1 MVPSVVP
8 DLVWFF
14 ASPPSF
20 RFACWPLFSLGVI
33 PLGWALYSL
42 AQSKSIGRA
51 IAPVLTLGLTTALVL
66 LVGYCALARL
76 DTTWTK
82 DRAFIL
88 GPVQINYQVT
98 PIPVPETKQQ
108 EFPGGLVIFTPV
120 PSDQCWDVYPLCVG
134 QNPGEIRQR
143 GQSLQEGFTSN

>member
-1 MVPSVVP
+1 M
-8 DLVWFF
+8 
-14 ASPPSF
+14 
-20 RFACWPLFSLGVI
+20 
-33 PLGWALYSL
+33 
-42 AQSKSIGRA
+42 SI
-51 IAPVLTLGLTTALVL
+51 GLTTALLL
-66 LVGYCALARL
+66 LVGYCAIARL

-82 DRAFIL
+82 DRAFTL

-108 EFPGGLVIFTPV
+108 ELPSGLVIFTPV